1 MIKYVNTDVYNV
13 MITEIIIISDDV
25 PGTTNTVQS
34 IKLITEVET
43 KDMVWPIKS
52 QLEVLLDNMRLRS
65 HQLMKFEDVI
75 TDDLSVAFHPL

>member
-65 HQLMKFEDVI
+65 HQLMKSEDVI

>member
-1 MIKYVNTDVYNV
+1 

-65 HQLMKFEDVI
+65 HQLMKSEDVI

>member
-25 PGTTNTVQS
+25 PHTTNTVQS

>member
-1 MIKYVNTDVYNV
+1 

-25 PGTTNTVQS
+25 PRTTNTVQS

>member
-1 MIKYVNTDVYNV
+1 

-25 PGTTNTVQS
+25 PHTTNTVQS

>member
-1 MIKYVNTDVYNV
+1 

-52 QLEVLLDNMRLRS
+52 QLEVLLGNMRLRS

>member
-25 PGTTNTVQS
+25 PRTTNTVQS

>member
-1 MIKYVNTDVYNV
+1 